1 MDDIKDKPLNTV
13 KLPVVSIIKEA
24 SLLPFRH
31 FPMLL
36 RAGLPLLIVMSA
48 IVLSAPY
55 MPQEKNTALFMITAL
70 SVALIALTSFI
81 AAIIACHRIFLL
93 DNDKV
98 MNTRFFPLSGQE
110 PYYIGWAILIALC
123 CALVSMPLSLILTP
137 VMGIFATAAKDFTNM
152 MPLIFIIFA
161 IMTQLPLYY
170 LASRWSLALPAAAVG
185 LRGKGLS
192 WAWQLSAG
200 NGWRLLLLTGFLPL
214 LINLSHTLL
223 PSYDSVAY
231 ALLQF
236 ALWLLLGAIQVGL
249 LSLSFSYLY
258 KHREEQ
264 VASTGDTA
272 LS

>member
-1 MDDIKDKPLNTV
+1 MTDRKDKPLNTV
-13 KLPVVSIIKEA
+13 KLPVVSIMKEA
-24 SLLPFRH
+24 SLLPFKH

-36 RAGLPLLIVMSA
+36 RAGLPLLIVA
-48 IVLSAPY
+48 GIAGLLSPY
-55 MPQEKNTALFMITAL
+55 MPPEKNTALFMITAL
-70 SVALIALTSFI
+70 SVALIILTSLI
-81 AAIIACHRIFLL
+81 AAIIGCHRIFLL
-93 DNDKV
+93 DNNDV

-110 PYYIGWAILIALC
+110 PYYIGWAILISLC
-123 CALVSMPLSLILTP
+123 CALVNMPLSIVLAPI
-137 VMGIFATAAKDFTNM
+137 MGTFATAAKDSANTI
-152 MPLIFIIFA
+152 PLMFIIFA
-161 IMTQLPLYY
+161 VTQLPLYY

-231 ALLQF
+231 TLLQF

-258 KHREEQ
+258 KHREAQ
-264 VASTGDTA
+264 VASTGDPA
-272 LS
+272 LR